1 MFLICPNFLW
11 FPAMKDVPAV
21 NWLGLLTFTLF
32 WRVLI
37 VFPLRVINKLI
48 KLSLFEQVTGDEFA
62 KIRRQYLAFT
72 LDKRNHSGELTGISN
87 YRFDVV
93 QHTNVDFFPNLSLSI
108 IVLSF
113 VNLQIYHSE
122 KWIVAHLNINA
133 CFI

>member
-93 QHTNVDFFPNLSLSI
+93 QHTNFDFFPNLSLSI

>member
-1 MFLICPNFLW
+1 MSCGVFWSCSCPNFLW
-11 FPAMKDVPAV
+11 FSAMKDFPAV
-21 NWLGLLTFTLF
+21 NWRGLLTFTLF

-37 VFPLRVINKLI
+37 VFPLRVINKPI

-108 IVLSF
+108 STVFCKSSNLSLWEMNCCSF
-113 VNLQIYHSE
+113 KY
-122 KWIVAHLNINA
+122 
-133 CFI
+133 

>member
-72 LDKRNHSGELTGISN
+72 LDKINHSGELTGISN

>member
-37 VFPLRVINKLI
+37 VFPLRDINKLI